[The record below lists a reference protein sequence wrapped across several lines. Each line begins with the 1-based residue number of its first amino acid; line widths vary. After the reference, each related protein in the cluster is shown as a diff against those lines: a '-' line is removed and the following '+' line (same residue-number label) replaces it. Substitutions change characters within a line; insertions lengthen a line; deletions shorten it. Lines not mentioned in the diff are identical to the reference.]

1 VTITNSGNVEAGAGA
16 SLTWDNAALIHTL
29 VTIGGGAAAP
39 SGTTAGDATRIV
51 TNVTASAN
59 VRMSGTAEGSLTF
72 LNNGSVISPLV
83 DISTAD
89 AEVDVSTHDLGNV
102 FTPNARL
109 VMDTAYVLA
118 GHVRVAM
125 HPHALWS
132 CARAAVNVRSAVG
145 GQVTALSLD
154 MERASIVEETIDV
167 KIEHDMCTHLNVSAE
182 LTSVASL
189 TVSEHVFF
197 ENSQL
202 LDETVDVDLHQHSM
216 GEGLHANVVVSLD
229 DTANA
234 YMSGTADMRVYNS
247 SELIDETFDFSMPN
261 QSLSSCNSPQCCMR
275 LNLNVSVTVG
285 NSGNLITGGGVDFY
299 GGELIDETVDMSGCF
314 GAHSIVNARSIL
326 TNVANVQ
333 AAGSVTIYDGDITD
347 EVIDIDGYTADG
359 VWSLTVE
366 MRDSARIT
374 ASSLSICEGELVDEI
389 FDLSGEIVGTVW
401 HLHGMIDNVGQV
413 QAANV
418 SIFEGELIDEV
429 FDVEFLFHGSANIS
443 MANSANVDATLVHI
457 VGQLVDEYVDVLALS
472 SATMFLRIENVA
484 NVRAS
489 ESLLIEHG
497 ELLDEALDIETNV
510 TDSFISLQV
519 LSSAN
524 VRQAGRT
531 TVLGSLVDP
540 LFEARLVQGSTV
552 HIFTR
557 DIGNVLGSIFEINPA
572 VGALKCF
579 DTPIFCMEDDEP
591 LHVKLTLA
599 ELAAPQ
605 VPCTAAPNLL
615 LDVARQGN
623 EWLDDVSSALPNNPA
638 SQARV
643 HCMVGLKESG
653 TVTAGGTSVGGGGD
667 LWTAPLIKVK
677 QTLLSRLGVSV
688 ENSLNT
694 IVNSVQLLNYS
705 FDNATNVTCPDT
717 WAPAWRLPTV
727 TSVADQFVN

>member
-1 VTITNSGNVEAGAGA
+1 MAPPLAPPPPPPPYEVCQSLGPGIYRKDCTGPRCTPTNHAHWPTMCGPASTIGHCMNEVASPAERVHVIVCSMWKVQAPSASAYSIDMTWPPMFARVGAGADVLIEVFDSATIVGNDLDLRGSILPTLVADAEAGARINVRVHDSAKADVTTRLAVSAGAALIDRLVVAREGVTVDVTITNSGNVEAGAGA

-125 HPHALWS
+125 HPHAQWS

-247 SELIDETFDFSMPN
+247 SELIGKRR
-261 QSLSSCNSPQCCMR
+261 R
-275 LNLNVSVTVG
+275 LEPRLR
-285 NSGNLITGGGVDFY
+285 GG
-299 GGELIDETVDMSGCF
+299 S
-314 GAHSIVNARSIL
+314 
-326 TNVANVQ
+326 
-333 AAGSVTIYDGDITD
+333 
-347 EVIDIDGYTADG
+347 
-359 VWSLTVE
+359 
-366 MRDSARIT
+366 
-374 ASSLSICEGELVDEI
+374 
-389 FDLSGEIVGTVW
+389 W
-401 HLHGMIDNVGQV
+401 H
-413 QAANV
+413 
-418 SIFEGELIDEV
+418 
-429 FDVEFLFHGSANIS
+429 
-443 MANSANVDATLVHI
+443 
-457 VGQLVDEYVDVLALS
+457 
-472 SATMFLRIENVA
+472 
-484 NVRAS
+484 
-489 ESLLIEHG
+489 
-497 ELLDEALDIETNV
+497 
-510 TDSFISLQV
+510 
-519 LSSAN
+519 
-524 VRQAGRT
+524 
-531 TVLGSLVDP
+531 
-540 LFEARLVQGSTV
+540 
-552 HIFTR
+552 
-557 DIGNVLGSIFEINPA
+557 
-572 VGALKCF
+572 
-579 DTPIFCMEDDEP
+579 P
-591 LHVKLTLA
+591 LHRS
-599 ELAAPQ
+599 
-605 VPCTAAPNLL
+605 
-615 LDVARQGN
+615 D
-623 EWLDDVSSALPNNPA
+623 
-638 SQARV
+638 
-643 HCMVGLKESG
+643 
-653 TVTAGGTSVGGGGD
+653 
-667 LWTAPLIKVK
+667 
-677 QTLLSRLGVSV
+677 
-688 ENSLNT
+688 SL
-694 IVNSVQLLNYS
+694 Y
-705 FDNATNVTCPDT
+705 
-717 WAPAWRLPTV
+717 
-727 TSVADQFVN
+727 